1 MEDKNLNQG
10 LRETAD
16 ELPGSDCGEL
26 SDEEADAV
34 AGGRGAS
41 AVRGTSAARSW
52 PPHVYYICSSCD
64 RSVSGSDGPVWRC
77 PKCGGSMYQ
86 WVD

>member
-41 AVRGTSAARSW
+41 AVRGTSAASDASAARGA
-52 PPHVYYICSSCD
+52 V
-64 RSVSGSDGPVWRC
+64 GSLGSPYRLNYKCVFCGSEVESYGPV
-77 PKCGGSMYQ
+77 YE
-86 WVD
+86 